1 MSRRGRDRVGVN
13 LGGLPATYWYLW
25 AGMLVNKVGGFGIL
39 FLSLY
44 LVAVRGLDPA
54 TAGVVVG
61 LNGLGGAVGV
71 LAGGVLADHWGRRR
85 TLLACHAAASAL
97 MFALAL
103 VSWMPAIAAIGCALG
118 AAQAMAGPPMV
129 AAIVDVVPEHD
140 RTRAFNL
147 QFWAFNLGTA
157 AASLIAG
164 LLAQAS
170 YTLLFALDGAAT
182 LATFMV
188 FVLRVPET
196 LPRALPATPSGR
208 RSVTPGEPTAGPGRR
223 GLRTALTD
231 RVFLPF
237 VGLTL
242 ILAILS
248 TQTSTILPLAMKQ
261 DRLGPS
267 AYGGLMAFAG
277 ALIVAGQLFIPRI
290 IGTRAKGGVLAAANV
305 MLAAGFALVALAD
318 ALPLYMIAATIWTLG
333 SMVAAPPNAAVIA
346 ELAPADLRGRYQS
359 VFYLTFP
366 LAGFIAPALGGIGLQ
381 RLGDWHW
388 VMCGVLGTLAAIGHL
403 LTGPARDRRAHALR
417 SLAPAGAG
425 PAAPSSAPAAGG

>member
-1 MSRRGRDRVGVN
+1 VRAN

-44 LVAVRGLDPA
+44 LVAARGLDPA

-61 LNGLGGAVGV
+61 LSGLGGAVGV

-97 MFALAL
+97 MFALAM

-118 AAQAMAGPPMV
+118 AAQAMAGPPLV

-157 AASLIAG
+157 AASLVAG

-182 LATFMV
+182 LATFLV
-188 FVLRVPET
+188 FALRVPET
-196 LPRALPATPSGR
+196 LPAPPPGH
-208 RSVTPGEPTAGPGRR
+208 RSVTTGELTAGPGRR
-223 GLRTALTD
+223 GLGTALTD

-248 TQTSTILPLAMKQ
+248 AQTSTILPLAMKQ
-261 DRLGPS
+261 DHLGPS

-277 ALIVAGQLFIPRI
+277 ALIVAGQLFVPRL
-290 IGTRAKGGVLAAANV
+290 IGTRAKGGVLAAANA

-318 ALPLYMIAATIWTLG
+318 ALPLYVIAATIWTLG

-346 ELAPADLRGRYQS
+346 ELAPADLRGRYQG

-366 LAGFIAPALGGIGLQ
+366 LAGFIAPALGGVGLQ
-381 RLGDWHW
+381 WLGDWHW
-388 VMCGVLGTLAAIGHL
+388 VTCGVLGTLAAIGHL
-403 LTGPARDRRAHALR
+403 LTGPARDRRARALR
-417 SLAPAGAG
+417 SLPAAG
-425 PAAPSSAPAAGG
+425 PAAPSSVPAADG

>member
-1 MSRRGRDRVGVN
+1 VRAN

-44 LVAVRGLDPA
+44 LVAARGLDPA

-61 LNGLGGAVGV
+61 LSGLGGAVGV

-97 MFALAL
+97 MFALAM

-118 AAQAMAGPPMV
+118 AAQAMAGPPLV

-157 AASLIAG
+157 AASLVAG

-182 LATFMV
+182 LATFLV
-188 FVLRVPET
+188 FALRVPET
-196 LPRALPATPSGR
+196 LPAPPPEH
-208 RSVTPGEPTAGPGRR
+208 RSVTAGELTAGPGRR
-223 GLRTALTD
+223 GLGTALTD

-248 TQTSTILPLAMKQ
+248 AQTSTILPLAMKQ
-261 DRLGPS
+261 DHLGPS

-277 ALIVAGQLFIPRI
+277 ALIVAGQLFVPRL
-290 IGTRAKGGVLAAANV
+290 IGTRAKGGVLAAANA

-318 ALPLYMIAATIWTLG
+318 ALPLYVIAATIWTLG

-346 ELAPADLRGRYQS
+346 ELAPADLRGRYQG

-366 LAGFIAPALGGIGLQ
+366 LAGFIAPALGGVGLQ
-381 RLGDWHW
+381 WLGDWHW
-388 VMCGVLGTLAAIGHL
+388 VTCGVLGTLAAIGHL
-403 LTGPARDRRAHALR
+403 LTGPARDRRARALR
-417 SLAPAGAG
+417 SLPAAG
-425 PAAPSSAPAAGG
+425 PAAPSSVPAADG